1 MMCKG
6 RDDDA
11 LMLGRNIDVVQVI
24 VFFASGCAKQ
34 DSRRAVVSINTVAR
48 FAVARFVK
56 TVARPK
62 VIAAGVIFTTL
73 LLLLLVVLLLVIVIV
88 NVVLVVIVLLP
99 ITWEFLMTTISPL
112 VIKPCIIVI
121 NSIGVVV

>member
-11 LMLGRNIDVVQVI
+11 LMLGGNIDVMQVI

-34 DSRRAVVSINTVAR
+34 DSRGVIIRINTVAR

-99 ITWEFLMTTISPL
+99 ITW
-112 VIKPCIIVI
+112 
-121 NSIGVVV
+121 NS

>member
-1 MMCKG
+1 MINRLDLEITRGSNTMMCKG

-11 LMLGRNIDVVQVI
+11 LMLGGNIDVMQVI

-34 DSRRAVVSINTVAR
+34 DSRSVIIRINTVAR
-48 FAVARFVK
+48 FAVARFVKTVARFVK

-99 ITWEFLMTTISPL
+99 ITW
-112 VIKPCIIVI
+112 
-121 NSIGVVV
+121 NS